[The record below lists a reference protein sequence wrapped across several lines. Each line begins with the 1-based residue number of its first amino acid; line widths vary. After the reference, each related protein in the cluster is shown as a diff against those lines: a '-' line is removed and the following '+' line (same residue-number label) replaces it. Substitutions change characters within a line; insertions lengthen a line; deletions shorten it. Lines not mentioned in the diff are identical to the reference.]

1 MNPLIEKTAKQ
12 AGAWFPTGY
21 PSGEG
26 GDEYWSDSIIFSKPD
41 LEKFA
46 KLLVEQCVQVVEGG
60 SFLHDQAPT
69 AQFAR
74 ECSAAIR
81 RHFGISL

>member
-1 MNPLIEKTAKQ
+1 MNPLIERVAKD
-12 AGAWFPTGY
+12 AGAWFPNGY

-26 GDEYWSDSIIFSKPD
+26 GDAFWDESVIFSKPD

-46 KLLVEQCVQVVEGG
+46 KMIMEQCINVVEGG
-60 SFLHDQAPT
+60 RFLHDQAPT

-81 RHFGISL
+81 RHFGVMK